1 MTSQHFGSLRLK
13 EREQKRARADRN
25 RKTVSYVYIHMNFF
39 FQILPIDI
47 IGLVRRGEFCWIV
60 SRFVFPVEEHCCNA
74 ATVNLLR
81 TVRALK
87 TLPSALREGI
97 WTHLSRAVVKCKP
110 SVLKNLPVLA
120 NIIYQPGRQAVVNY
134 TWIQKLEC
142 VRPCKYTHNIVIY
155 HHYSTV

>member
-1 MTSQHFGSLRLK
+1 MTSQHFGSLRLT
-13 EREQKRARADRN
+13 ERKRTETGQGRQEQKNSFLRI
-25 RKTVSYVYIHMNFF
+25 YPHELF

-60 SRFVFPVEEHCCNA
+60 SRFFFPVEEHCCNA

-134 TWIQKLEC
+134 T
-142 VRPCKYTHNIVIY
+142 
-155 HHYSTV
+155 

>member
-1 MTSQHFGSLRLK
+1 MTSQHFGSLRLTQRK
-13 EREQKRARADRN
+13 RTETGQGRQEQKNSFLRI
-25 RKTVSYVYIHMNFF
+25 YPHELFF
-39 FQILPIDI
+39 FSDTSHRHYRFGSKGGILLDC
-47 IGLVRRGEFCWIV
+47 LTF
-60 SRFVFPVEEHCCNA
+60 FFPVEEHCCNA

-134 TWIQKLEC
+134 T
-142 VRPCKYTHNIVIY
+142 
-155 HHYSTV
+155 